1 MDHPEQ
7 NLALLAIFAVIC
19 ATLFNLFRYFTNADF
34 ADRQSRP
41 LQLFV
46 VFTSTHLISACI
58 LLGNDIIAW
67 YRDYFFMY
75 VWPIERRASIELV
88 IVNFA
93 VALLASMVAVL
104 MIHRKVGEGWLPGNV
119 PWLIFTCLAVLAS
132 VLSSYISSLGFC
144 CESPITVFAGF
155 PFSFLWGVGLP
166 YDLSFETFR
175 QFSTA
180 EIVRHYNSQLRWYPD
195 FQRLI
200 YDFLFWGSAAS
211 LLLISSNRLTKKH
224 PMPLAQE

>member
-1 MDHPEQ
+1 MRHPEQ

-19 ATLFNLFRYFTNADF
+19 VALFNLFRYFTSADF
-34 ADRQSRP
+34 TDRQSRP

-46 VFTSTHLISACI
+46 VFTSAHLISACV

-67 YRDYFFMY
+67 YKDYFFMY
-75 VWPIERRASIELV
+75 VWPIEHRVSMELV
-88 IVNFA
+88 ILNLT
-93 VALLASMVAVL
+93 VALLAYLVAVL
-104 MIHRKVGEGWLPGNV
+104 KIHRKFDEGWLPGRV
-119 PWLIFTCLAVLAS
+119 PFLVFTCLAVLAS
-132 VLSSYISSLGFC
+132 VLSMYISSLGFC

-155 PFSFLWGVGLP
+155 PFSFIRGIGLP

-180 EIVRHYNSQLRWYPD
+180 EIVRQYNSQLRWYPD

-200 YDFLFWGSAAS
+200 YDFLFWGSAVS
-211 LLLISSNRLTKKH
+211 VLLIFANRLTNKH
-224 PMPLAQE
+224 QMQLARE